1 MMTPK
6 VLLIVPPTGL
16 YIREDRCQTP
26 IEDLKTVSLRPPI
39 DLMYAAAEFEQTG
52 CECRIVD
59 YPGERLGWK
68 ELESDLRSFMP
79 DFLVL
84 SITTPS
90 LEHDLRAA
98 EVAKHVEPNIVTI
111 AKGAHFNVLDVST
124 LEQRPA
130 LDMVLRGEYEEAC
143 RELGARKPLEEIL
156 GLTYRNSRGEIERN
170 PARPFIDDL
179 NTLPFPARHLTR
191 NELYV
196 RPDTGE
202 PQTTIVTNRGCPFD
216 CVFCL
221 ATQVAGRKNR
231 VRSVGNIIAE
241 IEECVDRH
249 KIRNFLFRSDLF
261 TTDKAWVIELCQEIL
276 NRRLDIEWVCN
287 SRVDTIDE
295 EMLAWMKKAHCWLIA
310 YGVETGSHELLEK
323 MNKRATLEDAHRAM
337 ELTRQAG
344 IQSSI
349 YLLFGLPWDTP
360 ATLQEDI
367 EFAKQLDPDF
377 LEIFYVYPFPGT
389 PLYDMAVRDGLLR
402 PGEIPTAAYSQPAM
416 PTSTMNLDE
425 LRKWRRIAMR
435 QFYLRPKVIGRTL
448 LRARSPKVL
457 LNYLKYGWI
466 QLKDLIQKH

>member
-1 MMTPK
+1 MTPK

-39 DLMYAAAEFEQTG
+39 DLMYAAAEFEHAG

-59 YPGERLGWK
+59 YPGERLGWS
-68 ELESDLRSFMP
+68 ELEAELKSYAP

-90 LEHDLRAA
+90 LEQDLRAA
-98 EVAKHVEPNIVTI
+98 KVAKQVNANIVTI
-111 AKGAHFNVLDVST
+111 AKGAHFNALDVST
-124 LEQRPA
+124 LDQHPV
-130 LDMVLRGEYEEAC
+130 LDIVLRGEYEETC
-143 RELGARKPLEEIL
+143 RELGGGKPREEIL
-156 GLTYRNSRGEIERN
+156 GLTYRNSRGEIIRN
-170 PARPFIDDL
+170 PLRPFIDDL
-179 NTLPFPARHLTR
+179 DTLPFPARHLVR

-216 CVFCL
+216 CIFCL

-241 IEECVDRH
+241 MEECLERYH
-249 KIRNFLFRSDLF
+249 IRNFLFRSDLF

-276 NRRLDIEWVCN
+276 NRGLDIEWVCN

-295 EMLAWMKKAHCWLIA
+295 EMLAWMNKAHCWLIA
-310 YGVETGSHELLEK
+310 YGVETGNREILEK
-323 MNKRATLEDAHRAM
+323 MNKRATLEDAYRAM
-337 ELTRQAG
+337 QLTREAG
-344 IQSSI
+344 ILSSI

-360 ATLQEDI
+360 DTLQEDI
-367 EFAKQLDPDF
+367 TFAKQLDPDF

-389 PLYDMAVRDGLLR
+389 ELYEMAVKEGLLR
-402 PGEIPTAAYSQPAM
+402 SGETPTAAYSQPAM
-416 PTSTMNLDE
+416 PTFTMSLEE
-425 LRKWRRIAMR
+425 LRRWRRIAMR
-435 QFYLRPKVIGRTL
+435 RFYLRPKVIWKTI
-448 LRARSPKVL
+448 LRARSPRVL
-457 LNYLKYGWI
+457 YNYLKYGLI
-466 QLKDLIQKH
+466 QLKDLIQNQ

>member
-1 MMTPK
+1 MTPK

-39 DLMYAAAEFEQTG
+39 DLMYVAAEFEQAG

-59 YPGERLGWK
+59 YPGERLGWQDLEA
-68 ELESDLRSFMP
+68 ELKSYAP

-90 LEHDLRAA
+90 LGQDLRAA
-98 EVAKHVEPNIVTI
+98 EVAKQVNPNITTI

-124 LEQRPA
+124 LGQYPSV
-130 LDMVLRGEYEEAC
+130 DMVLRGEYEETC
-143 RELGARKPLEEIL
+143 RELGGQKPKQDIL
-156 GLTYRNSRGEIERN
+156 GLTYRNSRGEIVRN
-170 PARPFIDDL
+170 PSRPFIDDL
-179 NTLPFPARHLTR
+179 DTLPFPARHLTR

-216 CVFCL
+216 CIFCL

-231 VRSVGNIIAE
+231 VRSIGNIITE
-241 IEECVDRH
+241 IEECIQRH
-249 KIRNFLFRSDLF
+249 HIRNFLFRSDLF
-261 TTDKAWVIELCQEIL
+261 TSDKAWVIELCQEIL
-276 NRRLDIEWVCN
+276 NRRLDIEWVSN
-287 SRVDTIDE
+287 SRVDTVDE

-310 YGVETGSHELLEK
+310 YGVETGNRENLKK
-323 MNKRATLEDAHRAM
+323 MNKRATPEDAYRALQ
-337 ELTRQAG
+337 LTRKAG
-344 IQSSI
+344 IRSSI

-367 EFAKQLDPDF
+367 EFAKRLDPDF

-389 PLYDMAVRDGLLR
+389 ELYEMAVREGLLR
-402 PGEIPTAAYSQPAM
+402 AGEIPTAAYSQPAM
-416 PTSTMNLDE
+416 PTFTMSPEE

-435 QFYLRPKVIGRTL
+435 RFYLRPKVICKTV
-448 LRARSPKVL
+448 LRARSPGVL
-457 LNYLKYGWI
+457 YNYLKYGWI
-466 QLKDLIQKH
+466 QLKDLIQNP